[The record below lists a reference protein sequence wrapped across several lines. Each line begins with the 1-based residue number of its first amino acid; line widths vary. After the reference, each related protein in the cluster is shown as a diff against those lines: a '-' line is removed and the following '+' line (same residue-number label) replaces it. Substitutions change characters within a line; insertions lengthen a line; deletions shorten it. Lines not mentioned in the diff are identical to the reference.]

1 MKSIIKYIMAGV
13 FAVVFSAPVFAK
25 DYEHTIDYLMFQGYE
40 HYGISA
46 TVETN
51 TDTVVGMTLYVA
63 IYNTDGRLLEVSTLP
78 LDQNKFG
85 ERKVYRLKVTTVL
98 DENMT
103 VKAMIMKDLKP
114 YAEAISVKYDKKYN
128 SGSSVIISGNTSEDD
143 SAIKI
148 DKEDT
153 DINLE
158 DLVNDDVIPFMPN
171 GLEIPTVP
179 SLEYDDILTDD
190 YKVVKPED
198 VDVIPGYA
206 LDPFGSTDKYEYS
219 IDISDIINKK

>member
-1 MKSIIKYIMAGV
+1 MKSIIKHFVAGV
-13 FAVVFSAPVFAK
+13 CAIIFSAPVFAE

-40 HYGISA
+40 YYGISA

-51 TDTVVGMTLYVA
+51 TDTVEGMTLYVA

-78 LDQNKFG
+78 LDQNEFG

-128 SGSSVIISGNTSEDD
+128 SGSTIIIPDADVDDIIKLPVDEGAEDY
-143 SAIKI
+143 
-148 DKEDT
+148 T
-153 DINLE
+153 GINK
-158 DLVNDDVIPFMPN
+158 DDVISR
-171 GLEIPTVP
+171 IPTYPTYPSAGKIEVTMPVP
-179 SLEYDDILTDD
+179 GEYEPYQGEIGS
-190 YKVVKPED
+190 KP
-198 VDVIPGYA
+198 I
-206 LDPFGSTDKYEYS
+206 SSDKYIFY
-219 IDISDIINKK
+219 IDENGCIVTP